1 MSNLK
6 HDLVQYLKEFV
17 VDKRRNLFEEK
28 IQYRTKHITIVLEN
42 IFQGRNISASIR
54 SADCFGVQDVHV
66 IENDNVFNDD
76 SEVSMGADK
85 WINTTRYNQ
94 EEHNTAKAIEKLK
107 ADGYIVIATTPHNTD
122 CDLYDIEIND
132 QKIALIFG
140 AEVRGCSEQ
149 ALKFADRRMKIP
161 MYGFT
166 ESFNIS
172 VSVSLC
178 LQHLTYKMRNSAVN
192 WRMTQEEQDKTLLQ
206 WLRNSIKSSDRIEEK
221 YLELQSKKKYVFKK

>member
-6 HDLVQYLKEFV
+6 HKLVQYLKEFV
-17 VDKRRNLFEEK
+17 VDERRELFEEK
-28 IQYRTKHITIVLEN
+28 IQQRTKHITVVLEN

-66 IENDNVFNDD
+66 IENDNIFNDD

-85 WINTTRYNQ
+85 WVTTTIYNQ
-94 EEHNTAKAIEKLK
+94 EEDNTTKAIKKLK
-107 ADGYIVIATTPHNTD
+107 EEGYQVIAATPHNTD
-122 CDLYDIEIND
+122 CDLYDIEISE

-149 ALKFADRRMKIP
+149 TLKLADKRMRIP

-172 VSVSLC
+172 VSVSLS

-192 WRMTQEEQDKTLLQ
+192 WKMSQDQQDETLLQ
-206 WLRNSIKSSDRIEEK
+206 WLRNSIKSSTQIEEK
-221 YLELQSKKKYVFKK
+221 FLKLQSEK

>member
-6 HDLVQYLKEFV
+6 HNLVQYLKEFV
-17 VDKRRNLFEEK
+17 VDERRELFEEK
-28 IQYRTKHITIVLEN
+28 IQQRTKHITVVLEN

-66 IENDNVFNDD
+66 IENDNIFNDD

-85 WINTTRYNQ
+85 WVTTTIYNQ
-94 EEHNTAKAIEKLK
+94 EEDNTAKAIKKLK
-107 ADGYIVIATTPHNTD
+107 EEGYQVIAATPHNTD
-122 CDLYDIEIND
+122 CDLYDIEISE

-149 ALKFADRRMKIP
+149 TLKLADKRMRIP

-172 VSVSLC
+172 VSVSLS

-192 WRMTQEEQDKTLLQ
+192 WKMSQDQQDETLLQ
-206 WLRNSIKSSDRIEEK
+206 WLRNSIKSSTQIEEK
-221 YLELQSKKKYVFKK
+221 FLKLQFEK

>member
-17 VDKRRNLFEEK
+17 VDERRELFEEK
-28 IQYRTKHITIVLEN
+28 IQQRTKHITVVLEN

-66 IENDNVFNDD
+66 IENDNIFNDD

-85 WINTTRYNQ
+85 WVTTTIYNQ
-94 EEHNTAKAIEKLK
+94 EEDNTAKAIKKLK
-107 ADGYIVIATTPHNTD
+107 EEGYQVIAATPHNTD
-122 CDLYDIEIND
+122 CDLYDIEISE

-149 ALKFADRRMKIP
+149 TLKLADKRMRIP

-172 VSVSLC
+172 VSVSLS
-178 LQHLTYKMRNSAVN
+178 LQHLTYKMRNSLVN
-192 WRMTQEEQDKTLLQ
+192 WRMNQEQQDETLLQ
-206 WLRNSIKSSDRIEEK
+206 WLRNSIKSSIQIEEK
-221 YLELQSKKKYVFKK
+221 FLKLQSEK

>member
-1 MSNLK
+1 MSILK

-17 VDKRRNLFEEK
+17 VDERRELFEEK
-28 IQYRTKHITIVLEN
+28 IEQRTKHITVVLEN

-66 IENDNVFNDD
+66 IENDNYFNDD

-85 WINTTRYNQ
+85 WIKTTRYNQ
-94 EEHNTAKAIEKLK
+94 ENHNSAAAIKKLK
-107 ADGYIVIATTPHNTD
+107 EEGYQVIAATPHNTD
-122 CDLYDIEIND
+122 CDLYDIEITD

-140 AEVRGCSEQ
+140 AEVRGCSEET
-149 ALKFADRRMKIP
+149 LKLADKRMKIP

-192 WRMTQEEQDKTLLQ
+192 WRMTQEQKNETLLQ
-206 WLRNSIKSSDRIEEK
+206 WLRNSIKSSAQIEEK
-221 YLELQSKKKYVFKK
+221 FKEL

>member
-6 HDLVQYLKEFV
+6 HNLVQYLKEFV
-17 VDKRRNLFEEK
+17 VDERRELFEEK
-28 IQYRTKHITIVLEN
+28 IQQRTKHITVVLEN

-66 IENDNVFNDD
+66 IENDNIFNDD

-85 WINTTRYNQ
+85 WVTTTIYNQ
-94 EEHNTAKAIEKLK
+94 EEDNTAKAIKKLK
-107 ADGYIVIATTPHNTD
+107 EEGYQVIAATPHNTD
-122 CDLYDIEIND
+122 CDLYDIEISE

-149 ALKFADRRMKIP
+149 TLKLADKRMRIP

-172 VSVSLC
+172 VSVSLS

-192 WRMTQEEQDKTLLQ
+192 WKMSQDQQDETLLQ
-206 WLRNSIKSSDRIEEK
+206 WLRNSIKSSTQIEEK
-221 YLELQSKKKYVFKK
+221 FLKLQSEK

>member
-1 MSNLK
+1 MSNLN

-17 VDKRRNLFEEK
+17 VDERRELFEEK
-28 IQYRTKHITIVLEN
+28 IQQRTKHITVVLEN

-66 IENDNVFNDD
+66 IENDNIFNDD

-85 WINTTRYNQ
+85 WVSTTIHNQ
-94 EEHNTAKAIEKLK
+94 EENNSAKAIKKLK
-107 ADGYIVIATTPHNTD
+107 DEGYQVIAATPHNTD
-122 CDLYDIEIND
+122 CDLYDIEISE

-149 ALKFADRRMKIP
+149 TLKLADKRMRIP

-172 VSVSLC
+172 VSVSLS
-178 LQHLTYKMRNSAVN
+178 LQHLTYKMRNSLVN
-192 WRMTQEEQDKTLLQ
+192 WRMNQEQQNETLLQ
-206 WLRNSIKSSDRIEEK
+206 WLRNSIKSSIQIEEK
-221 YLELQSKKKYVFKK
+221 FLKLHLKK

>member
-1 MSNLK
+1 MSILK

-17 VDKRRNLFEEK
+17 VDERRELFEEK
-28 IQYRTKHITIVLEN
+28 IEQRTKHITVVLEN

-66 IENDNVFNDD
+66 IENDNYFNDD
-76 SEVSMGADK
+76 REVSMGADK
-85 WINTTRYNQ
+85 WIKTTRYNQ
-94 EEHNTAKAIEKLK
+94 ENHTSAAAIKKLK
-107 ADGYIVIATTPHNTD
+107 EKGYQVIAVTPHNTE
-122 CDLYDIEIND
+122 CDLYDIEITD

-140 AEVRGCSEQ
+140 AEVRGCSEET
-149 ALKFADRRMKIP
+149 LKLADKRMKIP

-192 WRMTQEEQDKTLLQ
+192 WRMTQEQKNETLLQ
-206 WLRNSIKSSDRIEEK
+206 WLRNSIKSSAQIEEK
-221 YLELQSKKKYVFKK
+221 FKELQSQK